1 MSFLFLVVKATGQ
14 RSNLIVVIV
23 MENCLIS
30 EFDLSTNVDHD
41 QIDVINHG
49 DDHGEDIYVYMI
61 KKTIR

>member
-14 RSNLIVVIV
+14 RSNPIAVIV

-41 QIDVINHG
+41 QIDVTNRG